1 MIVFKKHFIAV
12 VSAVLFVLCLFTA
25 CNKTEKAK
33 QEENTVKESTKVV
46 TVTSSFLKDM
56 VYQLAGDF
64 CTIEL
69 IIPEGTDP
77 HVYVAQPADLKKLEN
92 ADLVLYQGLLFE
104 GKMQDVLEKTGL
116 AVTRVLDEDMLIH
129 NDEEHEHDEEHECE
143 CGEEHGHGEHGH
155 DEHHHGHVH
164 GEIDPHFWF
173 DIGLYKEVVK
183 GVSEDLIKL
192 MPEHAEAIKTRE
204 VAYQGELDEL
214 HTRCIEA
221 INNIPKERRFL
232 VTPHDAFSYFGRS
245 YDIEAVAPLGIS
257 TDSEVG
263 AKDIEDT
270 VNFIVDNKIPAIF
283 VESTTNPDRMAKL
296 QEAAKAKG
304 WEVKVVGGEGQEL
317 YTGSLAPKGQDAD
330 TYVKMYWHNVK
341 LITDNLK

>member
-1 MIVFKKHFIAV
+1 MINFKKHIIAV
-12 VSAVLFVLCLFTA
+12 MSAVLFILCVFTS
-25 CNKTEKAK
+25 CNKTEKAES
-33 QEENTVKESTKVV
+33 EENIVKESTKVV

-56 VYQLAGDF
+56 VHQLAGDL

-69 IIPEGTDP
+69 IIPVGTDP
-77 HVYVAQPADLKKLEN
+77 HMYVAQPADLKKLEK

-104 GKMQDVLEKTGL
+104 GKMHDVLEKTGL
-116 AVTRVLDEDMLIH
+116 AVTRVLDEGMLIH
-129 NDEEHEHDEEHECE
+129 NDEEHEHNEEHECE
-143 CGEEHGHGEHGH
+143 CGEEHGHG
-155 DEHHHGHVH
+155 EHHHGHVH

-192 MPEHAEAIKTRE
+192 MPENAELIKTRE
-204 VAYQGELDEL
+204 VSYQSELDEL
-214 HTRCIEA
+214 QARCAEA
-221 INNIPKERRFL
+221 MNSIPKEKRFL
-232 VTPHDAFSYFGRS
+232 VTPHDAFSYFGRN
-245 YDIEAVAPLGIS
+245 YDIEVVAPLGIS

-304 WEVKVVGGEGQEL
+304 WDVKVVGGEGQEL
-317 YTGSLAPKGQDAD
+317 FTGSLAPEGQDAD
-330 TYVKMYWHNVK
+330 TYIKMYWHNVK
-341 LITDNLK
+341 LLTENLK